1 MLAAAAGGGGFGL
14 LAGIDP
20 LVALAAALALA
31 YAGLTMA
38 NLRLGLCLFTII
50 AFIDVFPVPLGSAAS
65 LTKLAGVVL
74 ALAWLAS
81 TVLGR
86 STGRGLL
93 DEQPWLALLIVAFLA
108 WATLTAVWAPSS
120 AAALGAVARYGLN
133 GLFFLIVLG
142 AVRTRRDV
150 TYVVSA
156 FLVGAAFS
164 AAYGIAVPS
173 ASTTGEADLQ
183 RVTGTIGDPNEF
195 AAVLVAALPLGVAL
209 AAAREWPRS
218 VRALGIATAGL
229 SVAGVLLSVSRGG
242 FISLLVVL
250 VAGAALAGRWR
261 AKALFVVPL
270 VILAGVGYLLANP
283 AALTR
288 VTESNGG
295 TGRTDLWQVGWRMVR
310 DRPVLGVGAGN
321 FADASIRY
329 LLQPGRLER
338 SDLIADT
345 PKVAHNTYLAILAEL
360 GLVGATMFVA
370 LAGVAIA
377 SGVRAT
383 RMFARQRD
391 GPMEMLTRGWLTAM
405 AGLLTADA
413 FLSAEF
419 SKQLWLLL
427 ALGPALLAVACR
439 SPAGAAAGAGTRRD

>member
-14 LAGIDP
+14 LAGINP
-20 LVALAAALALA
+20 LVALATALALA
-31 YAGLTMA
+31 YAGLTIA
-38 NLRLGLCLFTII
+38 NVRLGLCLFTII
-50 AFIDVFPVPLGSAAS
+50 AFIDLFPVPLGSAAS

-81 TVLGR
+81 RVLGR
-86 STGRGLL
+86 SAGGLL
-93 DEQPWLALLIVAFLA
+93 DEQPWLALLIVGFLA
-108 WATLTAVWAPSS
+108 WATLTSVWAPSS
-120 AAALGAVARYGLN
+120 AAAFGAVARYALN
-133 GLFFLIVLG
+133 GLFFVIVVG

-150 TYVVSA
+150 TWVVSA

-173 ASTTGEADLQ
+173 ASTTGEADVQ

-209 AAAREWPRS
+209 AAAREWSRS
-218 VRALGIATAGL
+218 VRALGIVTAGL
-229 SVAGVLLSVSRGG
+229 SVAGVLLSLSRGG

-250 VAGAALAGRWR
+250 VAGAVLAGRWR
-261 AKALFVVPL
+261 SKALLVAPL

-283 AALTR
+283 AALQR
-288 VTESNGG
+288 VSESNGG

-310 DRPVLGVGAGN
+310 DQPVLGVGAGN
-321 FADASIRY
+321 FTDASIHY
-329 LLQPGRLER
+329 LLQPGRLAR
-338 SDLIADT
+338 SDLIANT
-345 PKVAHNTYLAILAEL
+345 PKVAHNTYLTIFAEL
-360 GLVGATMFVA
+360 GLVGASMFLA
-370 LAGVAIA
+370 LTGVAIA
-377 SGVRAT
+377 SGIRAA
-383 RMFARQRD
+383 RVFARQRD

-427 ALGPALLAVACR
+427 ALGPAFLAVACLSLGEATPR
-439 SPAGAAAGAGTRRD
+439 PDTRRD